1 MTEDINSRCAAAQA
15 HKRLAAAAASLLRG
29 ARNDLR
35 DGFRAAAQNKID
47 LSRDVLGLTSMLYTV
62 LNSAPPSMDN
72 WSDWVARVRGVAS
85 DAHLTAASLA
95 GLKVLLEAILVV
107 RWGDHR
113 AMLVSSLPSRARARG
128 EG

>member
-1 MTEDINSRCAAAQA
+1 MYQLPKP
-15 HKRLAAAAASLLRG
+15 H
-29 ARNDLR
+29 
-35 DGFRAAAQNKID
+35 Q

-72 WSDWVARVRGVAS
+72 WLDWVTRVRGVAS

-107 RWGDHR
+107 RWGDHG
-113 AMLVSSLPSRARARG
+113 AMLVSSLPSRQARARG
-128 EG
+128 EGQVGL